1 MEQDSQPRALH
12 GINIAEI
19 RSVGTAVNSFGPDI
33 QHSKGLVF
41 SVARRERINAGHL
54 LHLRSRHLVH
64 ELQLHQ
70 EVFLPLRMTSP
81 AVNTRSDR
89 GRDTQKEGGEG
100 KALANKNSAVVAPH
114 FWGGMKKAKIILH
127 RRCLPQSGPSDEA
140 YLRRSNHTQRAT
152 VPPPPVPSEMRGAIA
167 QTAGDT

>member
-12 GINIAEI
+12 GINIAET
-19 RSVGTAVNSFGPDI
+19 RSLGTAVNSFGPDI

-100 KALANKNSAVVAPH
+100 KALANKKQRRGCTSLL
-114 FWGGMKKAKIILH
+114 GGVKKAKIILH

-140 YLRRSNHTQRAT
+140 YLRQSSHTQRAT
-152 VPPPPVPSEMRGAIA
+152 VPPP
-167 QTAGDT
+167 AGPLRNARCHRTNRR